1 MKTPLNIVLRCCE
14 ELSNRFSF
22 FSFFTLKML
31 DLFSQFWNPEPFTIA
46 DAMRNHK
53 PSGSG
58 VEIAVFT
65 RLLNRT
71 HNFVI
76 LALAQWK

>member
-1 MKTPLNIVLRCCE
+1 
-14 ELSNRFSF
+14 
-22 FSFFTLKML
+22 ML
-31 DLFSQFWNPEPFTIA
+31 DLFLQFWNPEPLTIA
-46 DAMRNHK
+46 DAMRIHK

-76 LALAQWK
+76 LVLAQWK